1 MEADRAQMLRRVD
14 YLLRQIHLG
23 AGDRREEFTEVIYL
37 RTHMRITPSA
47 FRVVDSLRW
56 KAMRMSDLA
65 TELRELLPTV
75 LRLVQQLEAKGL
87 VERTRDE
94 TDARVSICQ
103 LTPLGVE
110 LEQTMRMERQEH
122 IGLCLDRW
130 TDDRLGELLP
140 LLEDLTTDFTKHE
153 CYTEPWAE

>member
-1 MEADRAQMLRRVD
+1 MEAERAQMLRRVD

-56 KAMRMSDLA
+56 KAMRLSDLA

-87 VERTRDE
+87 VEQLAMRPMP
-94 TDARVSICQ
+94 VSRSFNSPRSASSWSIRCGWRGKI
-103 LTPLGVE
+103 TS
-110 LEQTMRMERQEH
+110 
-122 IGLCLDRW
+122 
-130 TDDRLGELLP
+130 LP
-140 LLEDLTTDFTKHE
+140 ASIAGPTTG
-153 CYTEPWAE
+153 